1 MDSIEAGRC
10 QNPGLTIPDD
20 IATEVTNNVQF
31 IRRIAPNLE
40 GLYFEAEDSFSF
52 EHRHEFFSMMGVE
65 ESQSSSFMAMLK
77 RKGIFSLRQYS

>member
-10 QNPGLTIPDD
+10 QNPGRTIPDD

-40 GLYFEAEDSFSF
+40 GLYFEVEDSFSF
-52 EHRHEFFSMMGVE
+52 EHRHEFFSMM

-77 RKGIFSLRQYS
+77 RKGIFSLRQYF